1 MADFAIM
8 NAPNQGGF
16 IMKLSDKLIT
26 LRKENGWS
34 QEDFAEKLDVSRQA
48 ISRWE
53 NGTAL
58 PDAQNI
64 LQISKLFN
72 VTADY
77 LLNDNYEGET
87 DISSVEEAKEP
98 AKPLVRKKKHLYWL
112 SICFII
118 LLSVCAIIYVANETH
133 THPVLTR
140 VVENEIAPTCT
151 TEGSYEVVLYCTE
164 CGKEL
169 SRIRISKGMPSHQF
183 QNEKCIV
190 CGEDQRERNN

>member
-1 MADFAIM
+1 
-8 NAPNQGGF
+8 
-16 IMKLSDKLIT
+16 MKLSDKLIT

-77 LLNDNYEGET
+77 LLNDDHVGES
-87 DISSVEEAKEP
+87 DISEVKETAEEAN
-98 AKPLVRKKKHLYWL
+98 PLVRKKKHMH
-112 SICFII
+112 
-118 LLSVCAIIYVANETH
+118 CA
-133 THPVLTR
+133 
-140 VVENEIAPTCT
+140 
-151 TEGSYEVVLYCTE
+151 
-164 CGKEL
+164 
-169 SRIRISKGMPSHQF
+169 
-183 QNEKCIV
+183 
-190 CGEDQRERNN
+190 